1 MSFLISVL
9 EQGLIFAIGA
19 LGVYITYTIL
29 DFPDLSV
36 DGTFSLG
43 AAITA
48 SLIIKGANPFI
59 SLGLA
64 FVGGAIGGLV
74 TGILHV
80 KFKITNLLSGILVMI
95 GLYSINLRIMG
106 KANVP
111 MFGKESI
118 FSSNISI
125 VVILALIV
133 IAIKV
138 LMDILFITKFGFI
151 LRATGDNET
160 LVTSLGVDK
169 GTMKIAGLV
178 ISNGLVALS
187 GAIMAQHQGF
197 SDISMGSGFI
207 VIALASIILGQSVFK
222 KSRLLKGTTVV
233 IIGAFL
239 YKLSVGFAIN
249 LGFPPTDLKLI
260 TSLIV
265 VIAITLNNNNWLSKI
280 KVSLKS
286 KEGGEVKCSRWNQ
299 SKNPLIK
306 EQ

>member
-1 MSFLISVL
+1 MTFFIGTL

-48 SLIIKGANPFI
+48 ALIIKGTNPFV

-64 FVGGAIGGLV
+64 FIGGAIGGLV

-80 KFKITNLLSGILVMI
+80 KLKITNLLSGILVMI
-95 GLYSINLRIMG
+95 GLYSINLRVMG
-106 KANVP
+106 KANLP
-111 MFGKESI
+111 MFNKGNI

-125 VVILALIV
+125 VVILGLIV
-133 IAIKV
+133 LAIKL
-138 LMDILFITKFGFI
+138 LMDILFKTKFGFI
-151 LRATGDNET
+151 LRATGDNDT
-160 LVTSLGVDK
+160 LVTSLGVNK
-169 GTMKIAGLV
+169 GTMKIAGLM

-187 GAIMAQHQGF
+187 GAIMAQYQGF
-197 SDISMGSGFI
+197 SDISMGNGFI

-233 IIGAFL
+233 IIGAFF
-239 YKLSVGFAIN
+239 YKLSVGVAIN

-260 TSLIV
+260 TSVIV
-265 VIAITLNNNNWLSKI
+265 VIAIVMNNNNILNKL
-280 KVSLKS
+280 KLSLK
-286 KEGGEVKCSRWNQ
+286 KEGRLNA
-299 SKNPLIK
+299 
-306 EQ
+306 

>member
-1 MSFLISVL
+1 MTFFIGTL
-9 EQGLIFAIGA
+9 EQGIIFAIGA

-48 SLIIKGANPFI
+48 ALIMKGTNPFM

-64 FVGGAIGGLV
+64 FIGGAIAGLV

-95 GLYSINLRIMG
+95 GLYSINLRVMG
-106 KANVP
+106 KANLP
-111 MFGKESI
+111 MFNKESM
-118 FSSNISI
+118 FSSNISK
-125 VVILALIV
+125 VVILGLIV
-133 IAIKV
+133 LLIKL
-138 LMDILFITKFGFI
+138 LMDLLFKTKFGFI

-160 LVTSLGVDK
+160 LVTSLGVNK
-169 GTMKIAGLV
+169 GTMKIAGLM
-178 ISNGLVALS
+178 ISNGVVALS
-187 GAIMAQHQGF
+187 GAIMAQYQGF

-222 KSRLLKGTTVV
+222 RSRLLKGTTIV
-233 IIGAFL
+233 IIGAFF
-239 YKLSVGFAIN
+239 YKLSVGFAIE

-265 VIAITLNNNNWLSKI
+265 VIAITLNNNNWINKLKF
-280 KVSLKS
+280 SLK
-286 KEGGEVKCSRWNQ
+286 KEGILNA
-299 SKNPLIK
+299 
-306 EQ
+306 

>member
-1 MSFLISVL
+1 MTFFIGTL

-48 SLIIKGANPFI
+48 ALIVKGTNPFM

-64 FVGGAIGGLV
+64 FIGGAIAGLV

-80 KFKITNLLSGILVMI
+80 RFKITNLLSGILVMI
-95 GLYSINLRIMG
+95 GLYSINLRVMG

-111 MFGKESI
+111 MFNKENI
-118 FSSNISI
+118 FASNISV
-125 VVILALIV
+125 VVILGLIV
-133 IAIKV
+133 LIIKL
-138 LMDILFITKFGFI
+138 LMDILFKTKFGFI
-151 LRATGDNET
+151 LRATGDNNS
-160 LVTSLGVDK
+160 LVTSLGVNK
-169 GTMKIAGLV
+169 GAMKIAGLM
-178 ISNGLVALS
+178 ISNGFVALS

-197 SDISMGSGFI
+197 SDISMGNGFI

-222 KSRLLKGTTVV
+222 KSRLLKGTTIV
-233 IIGAFL
+233 IIGAFF
-239 YKLSVGFAIN
+239 YKLSVGFSIE

-265 VIAITLNNNNWLSKI
+265 VIAIIINNNNWVSK
-280 KVSLKS
+280 LKFSS
-286 KEGGEVKCSRWNQ
+286 K
-299 SKNPLIK
+299 K
-306 EQ
+306 ERTLNA

>member
-1 MSFLISVL
+1 MTFFIGTL

-48 SLIIKGANPFI
+48 ALIVKGTNPFM

-64 FVGGAIGGLV
+64 FIGGAIAGLV

-80 KFKITNLLSGILVMI
+80 RFKITNLLSGILVMI
-95 GLYSINLRIMG
+95 GLYSINLRVMG

-111 MFGKESI
+111 MFNKENI
-118 FSSNISI
+118 FASNISV
-125 VVILALIV
+125 VVILGLIV
-133 IAIKV
+133 LIIKL
-138 LMDILFITKFGFI
+138 LMDILFKTKFGFI
-151 LRATGDNET
+151 LRATGDNDS
-160 LVTSLGVDK
+160 LVTSLGVNK
-169 GTMKIAGLV
+169 GAMKIAGLM
-178 ISNGLVALS
+178 ISNGFVALS

-197 SDISMGSGFI
+197 SDISMGNGFI

-222 KSRLLKGTTVV
+222 KSRLLKGTTIV
-233 IIGAFL
+233 IIGAFF
-239 YKLSVGFAIN
+239 YKLSVGFAIE

-265 VIAITLNNNNWLSKI
+265 VIAIIINNNNWVSK
-280 KVSLKS
+280 LKFS
-286 KEGGEVKCSRWNQ
+286 SKKEGTLNA
-299 SKNPLIK
+299 
-306 EQ
+306 

>member
-1 MSFLISVL
+1 MDFFVSTL

-48 SLIIKGANPFI
+48 SFI
-59 SLGLA
+59 LKDNSPILSLGLA
-64 FVGGAIGGLV
+64 FIGGAIGGLT

-80 KFKITNLLSGILVMI
+80 KLKITNLLSGILVMI
-95 GLYSINLRIMG
+95 GLYSINLRVMG
-106 KANVP
+106 KANLP
-111 MFGKESI
+111 MINKLNI

-125 VVILALIV
+125 LVILVLIV
-133 IAIKV
+133 LILKL
-138 LMDILFITKFGFI
+138 LMDILFKTKFGFI

-160 LVTSLGVDK
+160 LVTSIGVNK
-169 GTMKIAGLV
+169 GTIKIIGLML
-178 ISNGLVALS
+178 SNGLVALS
-187 GAIMAQHQGF
+187 GAIMAQYQRF
-197 SDISMGSGFI
+197 SDISMGNGFI
-207 VIALASIILGQSVFK
+207 VVALASIILGQSVFK
-222 KSRLLKGTTVV
+222 KSKLLKGTTVV

-239 YKLSVGFAIN
+239 YKLSVGIALN

-265 VIAITLNNNNWLSKI
+265 VIAIVINNNNVVDRFKN
-280 KVSLKS
+280 SLK
-286 KEGGEVKCSRWNQ
+286 ERGNL
-299 SKNPLIK
+299 NA
-306 EQ
+306 

>member
-1 MSFLISVL
+1 MTFLLGVL
-9 EQGLIFAIGA
+9 EQGLIFAVGA

-43 AAITA
+43 AAITGA
-48 SLIIKGANPFI
+48 LIIKGIDPFM
-59 SLGLA
+59 SLGVA
-64 FVGGAIGGLV
+64 FIGGAIGGLV

-80 KFKITNLLSGILVMI
+80 KLKITNLLSGILVMI

-106 KANVP
+106 KANIP
-111 MFGKESI
+111 MFNKGSV
-118 FSSNISI
+118 FSNNISI
-125 VVILALIV
+125 IIILGLIV
-133 IAIKV
+133 LVVKL
-138 LMDILFITKFGFI
+138 LMDVLFKTKFGFI
-151 LRATGDNET
+151 LRATGDNDT
-160 LVTSLGVDK
+160 LVTSLGVNK
-169 GTMKIAGLV
+169 GTIKIAGLM

-197 SDISMGSGFI
+197 SDISMGTGFI

-239 YKLSVGFAIN
+239 YKLSVGLAID

-260 TSLIV
+260 TSVIV
-265 VIAITLNNNNWLSKI
+265 VIAIIINNIKISSKRRWQLNA
-280 KVSLKS
+280 
-286 KEGGEVKCSRWNQ
+286 
-299 SKNPLIK
+299 
-306 EQ
+306 

>member
-1 MSFLISVL
+1 MTFLLGVL
-9 EQGLIFAIGA
+9 EQGLIFAVGA

-43 AAITA
+43 AAITGA
-48 SLIIKGANPFI
+48 LIIKGIDPFM
-59 SLGLA
+59 SLGVA
-64 FVGGAIGGLV
+64 FIGGAIGGLV

-80 KFKITNLLSGILVMI
+80 KLKITNLLSGILVMI

-106 KANVP
+106 KANIP
-111 MFGKESI
+111 MFNKGSI
-118 FSSNISI
+118 FSNNISI
-125 VVILALIV
+125 IIILGLIV
-133 IAIKV
+133 LVVKL
-138 LMDILFITKFGFI
+138 LMDVLFKTKFGFI
-151 LRATGDNET
+151 LRATGDNDT
-160 LVTSLGVDK
+160 LVTSLGVNK
-169 GTMKIAGLV
+169 GTIKIVGLM

-197 SDISMGSGFI
+197 SDISMGTGFI

-239 YKLSVGFAIN
+239 YKLSVGLAID

-265 VIAITLNNNNWLSKI
+265 VIAIIINNIKIPSKRRWQLNA
-280 KVSLKS
+280 
-286 KEGGEVKCSRWNQ
+286 
-299 SKNPLIK
+299 
-306 EQ
+306 

>member
-1 MSFLISVL
+1 MTFFIGTL

-48 SLIIKGANPFI
+48 ALIVKGTNPFM

-64 FVGGAIGGLV
+64 FIGGAIAGLV

-80 KFKITNLLSGILVMI
+80 RFKITNLLSGILVMI
-95 GLYSINLRIMG
+95 GLYSINLRVMG

-111 MFGKESI
+111 MFNKENI
-118 FSSNISI
+118 FASNISV
-125 VVILALIV
+125 VVILGLIV
-133 IAIKV
+133 LIIKL
-138 LMDILFITKFGFI
+138 LMDILFKTKFGFI
-151 LRATGDNET
+151 LRATGDNDS
-160 LVTSLGVDK
+160 LVTSLGVNK
-169 GTMKIAGLV
+169 GTMKIAGLM
-178 ISNGLVALS
+178 ISNGFVALS

-197 SDISMGSGFI
+197 SDISMGNGFI

-222 KSRLLKGTTVV
+222 KSRLLKGTTIV

-239 YKLSVGFAIN
+239 YKLSVGFAIE

-265 VIAITLNNNNWLSKI
+265 VIAIIINNNNWVSK
-280 KVSLKS
+280 LKFS
-286 KEGGEVKCSRWNQ
+286 SKKEGTLSA
-299 SKNPLIK
+299 
-306 EQ
+306 

>member
-1 MSFLISVL
+1 MTFLLGVL
-9 EQGLIFAIGA
+9 EQGLIFAVGA

-43 AAITA
+43 AAITGA
-48 SLIIKGANPFI
+48 LIIKGIDPFM
-59 SLGLA
+59 SLGVA
-64 FVGGAIGGLV
+64 FIGGAIGGLV

-80 KFKITNLLSGILVMI
+80 KLKITNLLSGILVMI

-106 KANVP
+106 KANIP
-111 MFGKESI
+111 MFNKGSI
-118 FSSNISI
+118 FSNNISI
-125 VVILALIV
+125 IIILGLIV
-133 IAIKV
+133 LVVKL
-138 LMDILFITKFGFI
+138 LMDVLFKTKFGFI
-151 LRATGDNET
+151 LRATGDNDT
-160 LVTSLGVDK
+160 LVTSLGVNK
-169 GTMKIAGLV
+169 GTIKIAGLM

-197 SDISMGSGFI
+197 SDISMGTGFI

-222 KSRLLKGTTVV
+222 KSRLLKGTTIV

-239 YKLSVGFAIN
+239 YKLSVGLAID

-265 VIAITLNNNNWLSKI
+265 VIAIIINNIKIPSKRRWQLNA
-280 KVSLKS
+280 
-286 KEGGEVKCSRWNQ
+286 
-299 SKNPLIK
+299 
-306 EQ
+306 

>member
-1 MSFLISVL
+1 MTFLLGVL
-9 EQGLIFAIGA
+9 EQGLIFAVGA

-43 AAITA
+43 AAITGA
-48 SLIIKGANPFI
+48 LIIKGIDPFI
-59 SLGLA
+59 SLGVA
-64 FVGGAIGGLV
+64 FIGGAIGGLV

-80 KFKITNLLSGILVMI
+80 KLKITNLLSGILVMI

-106 KANVP
+106 KANIP
-111 MFGKESI
+111 MFNKGSI
-118 FSSNISI
+118 FSNNISI
-125 VVILALIV
+125 IIILGLIV
-133 IAIKV
+133 LVVKLIMDV
-138 LMDILFITKFGFI
+138 LFKTKFGFI
-151 LRATGDNET
+151 LRATGDNDT
-160 LVTSLGVDK
+160 LVTSLGVNK
-169 GTMKIAGLV
+169 GTIKIAGLM

-197 SDISMGSGFI
+197 SDISMGTGFI

-233 IIGAFL
+233 IIGAFF
-239 YKLSVGFAIN
+239 YKLSVGLAID

-265 VIAITLNNNNWLSKI
+265 VIAIIINNI
-280 KVSLKS
+280 KVSS
-286 KEGGEVKCSRWNQ
+286 KRRWQLNA
-299 SKNPLIK
+299 
-306 EQ
+306 

>member
-1 MSFLISVL
+1 MTFFIGTL

-48 SLIIKGANPFI
+48 AFILKGTNPI
-59 SLGLA
+59 LSLGLA
-64 FVGGAIGGLV
+64 FIGGAIGGLV

-106 KANVP
+106 KANLP
-111 MFGKESI
+111 MINKVNI
-118 FSSNISI
+118 FSSKISI

-133 IAIKV
+133 LIVKL
-138 LMDILFITKFGFI
+138 LMDILFKTKFGFI
-151 LRATGDNET
+151 LRATGDNDT
-160 LVTSLGVDK
+160 LVTSLGVNK
-169 GTMKIAGLV
+169 GTMKIVGLM

-187 GAIMAQHQGF
+187 GAIMAQYQRF
-197 SDISMGSGFI
+197 SDISMGNGFI
-207 VIALASIILGQSVFK
+207 VVALASIILGQSVFK
-222 KSRLLKGTTVV
+222 NSKLLKGTTVV

-239 YKLSVGFAIN
+239 YKLSVGIALN

-265 VIAITLNNNNWLSKI
+265 VIAIVMNNNNILNKL
-280 KVSLKS
+280 KFSLR
-286 KEGGEVKCSRWNQ
+286 ERGNL
-299 SKNPLIK
+299 NA
-306 EQ
+306 

>member
-1 MSFLISVL
+1 MTFLLGVL
-9 EQGLIFAIGA
+9 EQGLIFAVGA

-43 AAITA
+43 AAITGA
-48 SLIIKGANPFI
+48 LIIKGIDPFI
-59 SLGLA
+59 SLGVA
-64 FVGGAIGGLV
+64 FIGGAIGGLV

-80 KFKITNLLSGILVMI
+80 KLKITNLLSGILVMI

-106 KANVP
+106 KANIP
-111 MFGKESI
+111 MFNKGSI
-118 FSSNISI
+118 FSNNISI
-125 VVILALIV
+125 IIILGLIV
-133 IAIKV
+133 LVVKL
-138 LMDILFITKFGFI
+138 LMDVLFKTKFGFI
-151 LRATGDNET
+151 LRATGDNDT
-160 LVTSLGVDK
+160 LVTSLGVNK
-169 GTMKIAGLV
+169 GTIKIAGLM

-197 SDISMGSGFI
+197 SDISMGTGFI

-233 IIGAFL
+233 IIGAFF
-239 YKLSVGFAIN
+239 YKLSVGLAID

-265 VIAITLNNNNWLSKI
+265 VIAIIINNI
-280 KVSLKS
+280 KVSS
-286 KEGGEVKCSRWNQ
+286 KRRWQLNA
-299 SKNPLIK
+299 
-306 EQ
+306 